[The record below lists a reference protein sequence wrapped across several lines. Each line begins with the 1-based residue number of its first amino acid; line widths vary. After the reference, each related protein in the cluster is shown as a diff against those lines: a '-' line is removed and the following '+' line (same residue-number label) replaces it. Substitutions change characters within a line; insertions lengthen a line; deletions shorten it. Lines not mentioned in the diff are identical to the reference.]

1 MWKGYYLIN
10 WRYTKT
16 RDYSHSL
23 LTKRIPFLS
32 KMVYKRVRGWTSG
45 RCFPVYNFV
54 ECPLRPPPPPPLRAL
69 IVSRYWVSLLHR
81 QLSITCNQSGW
92 SSSSESSQWEN
103 RTLKSFLRCWRNLFS
118 IMSTVSSSPCIG
130 GEAEKKQFSR
140 SWHPANS
147 AHASVTHIY
156 RFSKTL
162 ITLQLLKPTSKCVLK
177 QFSLCQI
184 SIRIYYISPR
194 SSYSFRWWF

>member
-1 MWKGYYLIN
+1 
-10 WRYTKT
+10 
-16 RDYSHSL
+16 
-23 LTKRIPFLS
+23 
-32 KMVYKRVRGWTSG
+32 
-45 RCFPVYNFV
+45 
-54 ECPLRPPPPPPLRAL
+54 
-69 IVSRYWVSLLHR
+69 
-81 QLSITCNQSGW
+81 
-92 SSSSESSQWEN
+92 
-103 RTLKSFLRCWRNLFS
+103 
-118 IMSTVSSSPCIG
+118 MSTVSSSPCIG

-194 SSYSFRWWF
+194 SSSPFGGGFKACVTYWCLVQSGERNGCFGTAFYANLKAIEYRTHCVPERKYRGKAINDIFCLKMGLKCFQI

>member
-1 MWKGYYLIN
+1 
-10 WRYTKT
+10 
-16 RDYSHSL
+16 
-23 LTKRIPFLS
+23 
-32 KMVYKRVRGWTSG
+32 MVHKRVRVGPRGGASPYKTLLST
-45 RCFPVYNFV
+45 
-54 ECPLRPPPPPPLRAL
+54 PPPPLPGRDYQSVL
-69 IVSRYWVSLLHR
+69 GQDLLYR

-92 SSSSESSQWEN
+92 SSSSESSQWEKH
-103 RTLKSFLRCWRNLFS
+103 TLKSFLRCWGNRFS

-184 SIRIYYISPR
+184 SIRIYSISPR
-194 SSYSFRWWF
+194 SSYSFWWWF